1 MLKSEVINQ
10 IPQPNNLITTY
21 LGHPQGTGGISRCKL
36 VMRGLKKVTGKKGR
50 VSFARAKL

>member
-36 VMRGLKKVTGKKGR
+36 VMRGLKKVTGKKGW